1 MNLSGLLAGLRAQP
15 EYQAALAALV
25 RPPQGTGGF
34 ALRLQRSARIPV
46 AAALSADYGQ
56 PALVIAARADR
67 AAAVAEELT
76 AWLPAARIL
85 TFNEPNPLFYEY
97 SAWGPR
103 TVNARLGVLAALAA
117 PPPNG
122 LPTVVVASARALMSR
137 TLPRRDFLGNT
148 GTLEV
153 GQRLR
158 VEKTL
163 EAWVGAGYLPASIVT
178 EPGQFARRGGIL
190 EVFPLAAE
198 QPVRLELFGDE
209 IETLRRFDPATQ
221 RSGEHLD
228 VVAIPP
234 AREALPRFFD
244 PAWSVEPA
252 EDGAAPEPE
261 ATSDIANLEFYLP
274 RMYAPASLLEYLPE
288 RALVLLDDWRE
299 LADSVEE
306 LEEQA
311 IELRAEQQAAGIVTG
326 DSPLPY
332 HPWADLQDELS
343 GRAPAPVQLAAPAED
358 EEILIP
364 LGARFHPGPRFGG
377 QLKPLLDHLGSL
389 SQTADR
395 AVVVTRQ
402 SQRLA
407 EMWGE
412 QRPYIVPAD
421 NVPGLPA
428 AGSLFFVPGAL
439 AEGWRLDLPA
449 SFDLP
454 TNGAQPGAPPAADA
468 SSPAALHLLT
478 DAEIFGWARPDAARA
493 RRRVRPAARAPEA
506 NYADLAD
513 GDYVVHMD
521 FGIGRFRDLVRRE
534 VEGLEREYLL
544 IEYADGDEL
553 YVPIHQADR
562 LTRYVGVDENHVPT
576 LSRLG
581 SADWLTAKSRA
592 QQAVEAVAQ
601 DLLALYAKREAV
613 LGHSVGPDTVWQAE
627 LEASFPY
634 VETDDQLR
642 AIREVKADME
652 NPRPMD
658 RLICGD
664 VGYGKT
670 EVALRAAF
678 KAVLDGGQVAV
689 LVPTTVLAQQHLHTF
704 QSRLA
709 PYPVR
714 VEMLSRFRSRA
725 EADTIIQQL
734 AQGQIDIII
743 GTHRLLQK
751 DVQFK
756 NLRLVIVDEE
766 QRFGVTH
773 KEYFKKLRTEVDVLT
788 LTATP
793 IPRTLYLSLT
803 GVRDISTI
811 NTPPEERLP
820 VITHTGPFNE
830 RLVRQ
835 AVLRELD
842 RDGQVFFVH
851 NRVQTIGL
859 MQQKLE
865 EVVPEARLGVAHGQ
879 MDERELSRVMDL
891 FTNGEIDVLLCTSII
906 ESGLDIPNANTLIVD
921 RADAFGLAQLYQLRG
936 RVGRGAARAYAYFFT
951 DRRNR
956 PTPEGFQRLETLA
969 EQTDLGA
976 GYGIAMRDLEMR
988 GAGDILGMRQHGHI
1002 AAVGFHLY
1010 TRLLGNAVRRLK
1022 APSTARGAPLAAS
1035 TDQGLGDLEALMT
1048 SAVTVDLPIGASIPA
1063 DYIAD
1068 DDLRL
1073 RVYRRLADI
1082 RAEPQLEEVG
1092 RELSERFG
1100 PLPQPVE
1107 NLLFQLRV
1115 KIRAVQAGVS
1125 GVATENGQIVLV
1137 TQPVGE
1143 LDQAYLG
1150 IQLGPQAR
1158 MSKNKIWLSRSGDP
1172 RAPNAPWRD
1181 QLLDVLSQL
1190 GALQQAAQPSG

>member
-1 MNLSGLLAGLRAQP
+1 MNLAGLLDGLRAQTD
-15 EYQAALAALV
+15 YHDALAALAPTAAAA
-25 RPPQGTGGF
+25 RGF
-34 ALRLQRSARIPV
+34 ALRLQRSARIPA
-46 AAALSADYGQ
+46 AAALSADFGQ
-56 PALVIAARADR
+56 PALIVAARTDR
-67 AAAVAEELT
+67 AATVAEELG
-76 AWLPAARIL
+76 AWLPGARVL
-85 TFNEPNPLFYEY
+85 TFSEPNPLFYEY
-97 SAWGPR
+97 SPWGPR
-103 TVNARLGVLAALAA
+103 TIYSRLAVLAALTTPAPAA
-117 PPPNG
+117 G
-122 LPTVVVASARALMSR
+122 QLVVVASARALMSR
-137 TLPRRDFLGNT
+137 TLPQRDFLANT
-148 GTLEV
+148 RALKV
-153 GQRLR
+153 GQPLR

-163 EAWVGAGYLPASIVT
+163 ESWVGAGYRPASIVT
-178 EPGQFARRGGIL
+178 EPGLFARRGGIIDI
-190 EVFPLAAE
+190 FPLAAE
-198 QPVRLELFGDE
+198 APVRLELFGDE

-221 RSGEHLD
+221 RSGDRLEGIT
-228 VVAIPP
+228 IPP
-234 AREALPRFFD
+234 AREALPRYFD
-244 PAWSVEPA
+244 PAWRVAAA
-252 EDGAAPEPE
+252 EAQAEPE
-261 ATSDIANLEFYLP
+261 DPESPREPNLEFYLP
-274 RMYAPASLLEYLPE
+274 RMAVPASLLEYLPPQ
-288 RALVLLDDWRE
+288 ALVLVDDWRE
-299 LADSVEE
+299 LADTVEE

-311 IELRAEQQAAGIVTG
+311 IELRAEQQQAGLV
-326 DSPLPY
+326 DAEFPLPY
-332 HPWADLQDELS
+332 HPWADLQDELAD
-343 GRAPAPVQLAAPAED
+343 RVPAPVQLAAPAD
-358 EEILIP
+358 DDTPVIP
-364 LGARFHPGPRFGG
+364 LGTRFHPGPRFGG
-377 QLKPLLDHLGSL
+377 QLKPLLDHLVTL
-389 SQTADR
+389 SEGADR
-395 AVVVTRQ
+395 AVIVTRQ
-402 SQRLA
+402 AQRLA

-412 QRPYIVPAD
+412 QHPYLAPAETVPE
-421 NVPGLPA
+421 LPA
-428 AGSLFFVPGAL
+428 PGGLGFVPGAV
-439 AEGWRLDLPA
+439 AEGWRLDLPPEA
-449 SFDLP
+449 EAER
-454 TNGAQPGAPPAADA
+454 GAV
-468 SSPAALHLLT
+468 HLLT
-478 DAEIFGWARPDAARA
+478 DAEIFGWARPDAVRA

-506 NYADLAD
+506 NYADLSD

-521 FGIGRFRDLVRRE
+521 FGIGRFRALVKRE

-544 IEYADGDEL
+544 VEYADGDEL

-562 LTRYVGVDENHVPT
+562 LTRYVGVDENHTPT

-581 SADWLTAKSRA
+581 SVDWITAKSRT
-592 QQAVEAVAQ
+592 QQAVETVAQ

-613 LGHSVGPDTVWQAE
+613 QGQSVGPDTVWQAE

-634 VETDDQLR
+634 VETEDQLR
-642 AIREVKADME
+642 AIREVKTDME
-652 NPRPMD
+652 SPRPMD

-678 KAVLDGGQVAV
+678 KAVMDGGQVAV

-709 PYPVR
+709 PYPVQ
-714 VEMLSRFRSRA
+714 VEMLSRFRSRT
-725 EADTIIQQL
+725 EADEIIEQL
-734 AQGQIDIII
+734 AQGRIDIII

-756 NLRLVIVDEE
+756 NLGLVIIDEE

-773 KEYFKKLRTEVDVLT
+773 KEYFKKLRTEIDVLT

-820 VITHTGPFNE
+820 VITHTGPSNE

-835 AVLRELD
+835 AILRELD

-851 NRVQTIGL
+851 NRVQSIGIIR
-859 MQQKLE
+859 QKLE
-865 EVVPEARLGVAHGQ
+865 EIVPEARVGVAHGQ
-879 MDERELSRVMDL
+879 MDEQELSRVMDQ

-921 RADAFGLAQLYQLRG
+921 RADTFGLAQLYQLRG

-956 PTPEGFQRLETLA
+956 PTPEGYQRLETLA

-1022 APSTARGAPLAAS
+1022 AATSAQGAPLAAS
-1035 TDQGLGDLEALMT
+1035 TDASLSDLEGLMT
-1048 SAVTVDLPIGASIPA
+1048 SAITVDLPIAASIPA
-1063 DYIAD
+1063 DYIPD

-1073 RVYRRLADI
+1073 RIYRRLADL
-1082 RAEPQLEEVG
+1082 RAEGQIEEVG
-1092 RELSERFG
+1092 RELAERFG
-1100 PLPQPVE
+1100 PLPEPLD

-1115 KIRAVQAGVS
+1115 KLLALRAGVS
-1125 GVATENGQIVLV
+1125 SISTENGQIVLV

-1150 IQLGPQAR
+1150 VRLGSEAR
-1158 MSKNKIWLSRSGDP
+1158 MSKNKIWLGRVADP
-1172 RAPNAPWRD
+1172 RAPDSPWRD
-1181 QLLDVLSQL
+1181 QLLNVLSRL
-1190 GALQQAAQPSG
+1190 AEVQQPVAE